1 MTYVLEESKTGLE
14 FVDYIPGDFTIGD
27 NDKAYSL
34 AYNPY
39 NTEATEALVHVYSL
53 DYYDSV

>member
-1 MTYVLEESKTGLE
+1 MGLE